1 MDSVINKQI
10 FRYFPVK
17 VFFILM
23 CVVALMVPVSADPF
37 SPNTQPD
44 QISLTLTANSSASVP
59 DSPVNSGTMISRDQN
74 AGKKVSGVIVVPVK
88 KEQNTLRISNG
99 QSYHKIG
106 NIQIL
111 KGTLP
116 KTQKSTETSTITA
129 NNLPSIEI
137 LDQNNTVLYTKKFS
151 YQNLVTVPMKIPG
164 QADDQV
170 PPVISTS
177 SETTIVI
184 PYLEGGRKIR
194 IVDENGQAGDVVSL
208 DDSQITNQVSGTL
221 DELTPFP
228 PANPGSFNVLILASG
243 YSPSTISSFN
253 TKANLVKQQILNTE
267 PFISFG
273 SAISVNIYPGTQ
285 DLGCAPGCAGIDRLM
300 CCDSSKVMAAAE
312 DSGSLYDE
320 IIVIDNTATYS
331 GGGARDLGSAAYKTN
346 SYSSY
351 CQVYDGQYTVPMALH
366 EFGHSF
372 GDLCDEYSY
381 GSEGYS
387 YYPCVNCRA
396 ACSDWSSLSGTCTVG
411 CDAKSTITG
420 RNAV

>member
-10 FRYFPVK
+10 FRCFPVK

-37 SPNTQPD
+37 SPKLN
-44 QISLTLTANSSASVP
+44 QIRTPSPLPANSSASVP
-59 DSPVNSGTMISRDQN
+59 DSPVNSGTMISADQN
-74 AGKKVSGVIVVPVK
+74 AGKEVSGVIVVPVK

-116 KTQKSTETSTITA
+116 KTRKSTETSTITA
-129 NNLPSIEI
+129 NNQPSIEI

-194 IVDENGQAGDVVSL
+194 VMMKMVRPGVVVSL
-208 DDSQITNQVSGTL
+208 DDSQITNQVLGTL
-221 DELTPFP
+221 DEGTP
-228 PANPGSFNVLILASG
+228 
-243 YSPSTISSFN
+243 
-253 TKANLVKQQILNTE
+253 
-267 PFISFG
+267 
-273 SAISVNIYPGTQ
+273 
-285 DLGCAPGCAGIDRLM
+285 
-300 CCDSSKVMAAAE
+300 SSKPGILM
-312 DSGSLYDE
+312 G
-320 IIVIDNTATYS
+320 
-331 GGGARDLGSAAYKTN
+331 
-346 SYSSY
+346 
-351 CQVYDGQYTVPMALH
+351 TVTR
-366 EFGHSF
+366 F
-372 GDLCDEYSY
+372 
-381 GSEGYS
+381 
-387 YYPCVNCRA
+387 
-396 ACSDWSSLSGTCTVG
+396 W
-411 CDAKSTITG
+411 
-420 RNAV
+420 